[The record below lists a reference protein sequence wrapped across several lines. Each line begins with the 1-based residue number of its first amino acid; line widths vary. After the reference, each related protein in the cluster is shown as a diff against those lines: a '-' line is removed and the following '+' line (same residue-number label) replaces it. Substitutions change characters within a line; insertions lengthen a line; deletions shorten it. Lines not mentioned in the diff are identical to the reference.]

1 MVGFLKEK
9 ASLTRVASVLSL
21 FTLVAYHRPFFRLVL
36 DNLEGGFNGV
46 MIAGGLVVVMLA
58 LNFLVYYLLLFLGR
72 FVGKCLLA
80 FTLIGNAL
88 SLYFINTYQV
98 LITDKMMGNV
108 FNTRYSEASG
118 FFSWDAVWYLLF
130 LGVVPC
136 IYLFARRVD
145 YGSRRRFLTRTGAAL
160 ALSLAVALINMQNW
174 PWIDRHAPKIGSLIM
189 PWSYVVNS
197 VRYYNSERKRN
208 RKEIPLPDARIATD
222 SRDVCVLVIGESA
235 RRANFSLYGYG
246 RPTNPLLERDSVTA
260 LMADAAATYTTAGVK
275 AILDHKPTNKLYE
288 ILPNYLY
295 RNGVDVVWRSA
306 NWGEPPLHIDKHYGT
321 RELKARY
328 PEADD
333 RYDGIL
339 LAGLRDEILS
349 SDKDKLLIVLHTSTS
364 PRADLLQEVSG
375 RVRGVQARM
384 YHRGDVESRPR
395 GVDERLRQHH
405 RLYGLSDPLGDRDP
419 PRCAPAQLPDLR
431 LRPRGVPRRGQPL
444 HARGSHARRSEG
456 ADRDTVP
463 RMDVGRGAEGGCREA
478 GRPVPCLPQH
488 PPFPRDR
495 QPGLRR
501 IAGHLQPHRK
511 GVTSRGEAESP
522 RPGATVSLP
531 GAAVSYRGADGPATG
546 LRGRAGI

>member
-328 PEADD
+328 PEAD
-333 RYDGIL
+333 
-339 LAGLRDEILS
+339 
-349 SDKDKLLIVLHTSTS
+349 
-364 PRADLLQEVSG
+364 LLQEVSG

-405 RLYGLSDPLGDRDP
+405 RLYGLSDPLGNRDP

-444 HARGSHARRSEG
+444 HARGSHARRPEG

-522 RPGATVSLP
+522 RPGAIVSLP

>member
-364 PRADLLQEVSG
+364 HGPTYYKKYPAGFEVFKPVCTTVEMSKADPGELMNAYDNTIVYTDYLIHSVIEI
-375 RVRGVQARM
+375 
-384 YHRGDVESRPR
+384 
-395 GVDERLRQHH
+395 LR
-405 RLYGLSDPLGDRDP
+405 D
-419 PRCAPAQLPDLR
+419 
-431 LRPRGVPRRGQPL
+431 VPRRSCLIFVSDHGELPSARQPL
-444 HARGSHARRSEG
+444 HARGSHARRPEG

-511 GVTSRGEAESP
+511 GVTSRGEAGSP